1 MVNSNTSDGTP
12 RPRVV
17 LRDIAQAAG
26 VSVMTVSR
34 ALRHGEHVSPALRKR
49 LVKLARRLGYEPDP
63 MLASLVVYRHAQRPH
78 AQHSVIAYLTT
89 DETREGYRRLAVTGQ
104 VFLGAEAR
112 GRELGFR
119 VEPIWLPDLTK
130 RGRDPTQ
137 VLLARGIRGLLVARL
152 PKVGMTIDLDW
163 ERFSCV
169 AVGYSLLK
177 PAFHYVASHL
187 FQDLCLAFDE
197 TLARGYRRPMMIM
210 TEDSDRRTFHQFHG
224 AFLFK
229 QQKLPAADRLP
240 VLWAKDEDPIEELRH
255 FHSHHQPDVLIAPWP
270 GLLKTV
276 HKLGL
281 RPPRGLGFVDLNLE
295 SNEEPCSGIF
305 PNFPRIGRAA
315 IDRLNMKLHL
325 GERGVPAVPEGT
337 TVFGQWVPGRTL
349 R

>member
-1 MVNSNTSDGTP
+1 MVNSTTKVPSV
-12 RPRVV
+12 RPRVI
-17 LRDIAQAAG
+17 LRDVAQAAG

-34 ALRHGEHVSPALRKR
+34 ALRHGEHVSPALRQR
-49 LVKLARRLGYEPDP
+49 IVKLARRLGYEPDP
-63 MLASLVVYRHAQRPH
+63 MLASLVVYRHAQRPRTE
-78 AQHSVIAYLTT
+78 HSVIAYLTT
-89 DETREGYRRLAVTGQ
+89 DDTREGFRRLAVTGQ

-119 VEPIWLPDLTK
+119 VEPVWLPDLTK

-152 PKVGMTIDLDW
+152 PKVGMTIDIDW
-163 ERFSCV
+163 EKFSCV
-169 AVGYSLLK
+169 AVGYSLLH

-210 TEDSDRRTFHQFHG
+210 TEDADRRTFHQFHG

-240 VLWAKDEDPIEELRH
+240 VMWTRAENPVEDLRH
-255 FHSHHQPDVLIAPWP
+255 FQAQHQPDVLIAPWP
-270 GLLKTV
+270 SLLKTV
-276 HKLGL
+276 HTIGL
-281 RPPRGLGFVDLNLE
+281 HPPRGLGFVDLNLE
-295 SNEEPCSGIF
+295 SPEASRSGIF
-305 PNFPRIGRAA
+305 QDFPRIGRAA
-315 IDRLNMKLHL
+315 VDRLNMQLHL